1 MPAHVCECVYVCA
14 IKPMWLS
21 EDSFWVTSLFL
32 LCTSL
37 ELNLGLQA
45 WQQSPAEPSC
55 WPFSLVA
62 TVRVEDNTGMEARAQ
77 EWYHTQ
83 GSLPWKELSH
93 SVTCQ
98 QDKEQCSLMVNQ
110 SLGILGTEW
119 VARGSFI
126 CGSEAVR
133 PPSYSDEAF
142 LQVII
147 TVKSEHLLLL

>member
-1 MPAHVCECVYVCA
+1 
-14 IKPMWLS
+14 
-21 EDSFWVTSLFL
+21 
-32 LCTSL
+32 
-37 ELNLGLQA
+37 
-45 WQQSPAEPSC
+45 
-55 WPFSLVA
+55 
-62 TVRVEDNTGMEARAQ
+62 
-77 EWYHTQ
+77 
-83 GSLPWKELSH
+83 
-93 SVTCQ
+93 
-98 QDKEQCSLMVNQ
+98 MVNQ